1 MANTTP
7 NSIIKVGGLV
17 SGTDSCYGQIQASGL
32 IHHVVKSNE
41 PGEVVKVSLCMV
53 KQIFKSQATVH

>member
-7 NSIIKVGGLV
+7 YSILKVGGLV

-32 IHHVVKSNE
+32 IQHVAKSNE
-41 PGEVVKVSLCMV
+41 PGEVVKASLCMV
-53 KQIFKSQATVH
+53 KQILKSQATVH